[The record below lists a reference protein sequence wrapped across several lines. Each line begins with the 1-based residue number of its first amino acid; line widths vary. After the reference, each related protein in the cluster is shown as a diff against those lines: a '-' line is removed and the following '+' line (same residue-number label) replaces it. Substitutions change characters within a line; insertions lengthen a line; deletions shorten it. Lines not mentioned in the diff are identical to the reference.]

1 MQIGKYLNM
10 TKSELQDEINRADA
24 KIKALKEQIR
34 LMRRL
39 METAKDNFNGNTN
52 PNNGDF

>member
-39 METAKDNFNGNTN
+39 METAKDNFNENAK
-52 PNNGDF
+52 PNHGEY